1 MVLATA
7 NLTTTASG
15 PLDVRR
21 LRELEGREIS
31 LSLIDGS
38 RLDDVVLV
46 SAGRTGTSSVW
57 VFDDGMDVFIPR
69 TRVVDAWAAAPR
81 AA

>member
-1 MVLATA
+1 MVLETA
-7 NLTTTASG
+7 NLTTTTSS

-57 VFDDGMDVFIPR
+57 VFDGGMDVFVPR
-69 TRVVDAWAAAPR
+69 TQVVDAWASAPR